1 MRRAGNA
8 SMCVRGLDFTRIGHE
23 QGRIEERRQIPFTG
37 NRQMEHSGSF
47 GRFAQVEHTVSL
59 P

>member
-1 MRRAGNA
+1 
-8 SMCVRGLDFTRIGHE
+8 MCVRGLDFTRIGHE